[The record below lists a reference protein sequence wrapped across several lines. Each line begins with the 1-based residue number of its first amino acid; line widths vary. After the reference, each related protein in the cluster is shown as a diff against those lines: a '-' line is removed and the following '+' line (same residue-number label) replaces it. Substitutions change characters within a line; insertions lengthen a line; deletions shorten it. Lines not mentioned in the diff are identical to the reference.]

1 MRTGK
6 LVFSLIVPNVRG
18 NLMSILRWLAV
29 ALLSLPLFAGAET
42 GTGPSLPQGV
52 SQGPALAGITEY
64 RLANG
69 LQVLLVPD
77 PSQDTTTVAV
87 TYLVGSR
94 HEGYGERGMAHLLE
108 HMLFKGTPRYS
119 NIKGEFMKRGVRY
132 NGTTSYDRTNYFG
145 TFPASEENL
154 AAMLDLEADRMV
166 NSDVSKE
173 DLESEMTVVRNEFES
188 GENSPFSLL
197 RDRMIGTAYHW
208 HNYGRSVIGTRSDI
222 ENVPIERLQAFYRQY
237 YQPDNATL
245 VIAGRFEPQQ
255 ALELVAKYF
264 GPIPKPARVL
274 RQTYTTEPP
283 QDGERTVVLRR
294 VGEVQLAAAMYHVPP
309 GSDPSYA
316 AVDLLTKVLTD
327 QPSGRLHKAL
337 VETGK
342 ATSSFGVDRQMR
354 EAGSAYF
361 GAVVPREESL
371 EAAKDELIK
380 VLEGFDSSPVTEE
393 ELHRAKVQLQNDIE
407 DLLTN
412 SRALAITLSEFVAM
426 GDWRLLFLYRD
437 QVETVTRD
445 DVQRIAATYF
455 RPENRTLGLFI
466 PTAKPTR
473 VATPA
478 VPDVQ
483 AILKNFSGADA
494 IAAGEAFDPT
504 PANLEARLLRRAL
517 PGGMKLAML
526 PKRTRGGKV
535 NAVLVLHWGDERGT
549 MGRSAACNVASA
561 MLSRGTKQH
570 TRAELSD
577 RLDRLR
583 ADVSVDLSGASID
596 TIRASFPEALRIT
609 AEMLR
614 EPSFPESEFTQV
626 KKSMLTSI
634 DAQKND
640 PSVRAGRSI
649 SRHLNPYPGGHW
661 LYTPTLEER
670 AAEIA
675 AVTLEDAR
683 RCHDEFL
690 GASHSELAVVGDFD
704 AEEVARLAEKL
715 FGDWKTPSPYERIA
729 TRYFDAAA
737 MSKDIL
743 TPDKANAIYRAGFN
757 LPLRDDHADFPALV
771 LGNYLLGGSSDSR
784 LWRRIRE
791 QDGLSYSVGS
801 WLTAGSR
808 DAAGE
813 FGISAIYAPENRAR
827 LESAVREEIQRALE
841 QGFTEEEVADAAKG
855 LLKRR
860 HLARNS
866 DSALASRLCKY
877 LDLGRTFKWDEAFEA
892 RIGSLKAAEVTDALR
907 RHFTLD
913 KLSVVKA
920 GDFTRIVTEASQK
933 SAN

>member
-1 MRTGK
+1 
-6 LVFSLIVPNVRG
+6 
-18 NLMSILRWLAV
+18 MSILRWLVV
-29 ALLSLPLFAGAET
+29 ALLTLPLT
-42 GTGPSLPQGV
+42 LPSAAVADARTSLTLPPGV
-52 SQGPALAGITEY
+52 SQGPAMAGISEY
-64 RLANG
+64 RLPNG
-69 LQVLLVPD
+69 LRVLLIPD
-77 PSQDTTTVAV
+77 ASQDTTTLSV

-108 HMLFKGTPRYS
+108 HMLFKGTPRHS
-119 NIKGEFMKRGVRY
+119 NIKGEFLKRGVRY

-154 AAMLDLEADRMV
+154 AALLDLEADRMV
-166 NSDVSKE
+166 NSKVSKE

-188 GENSPFSLL
+188 GENSPFGLL

-222 ENVPIERLQAFYRQY
+222 ENVPIERLQAFYHKY

-245 VIAGRFEPQQ
+245 AVAGRFDPQRT
-255 ALELVAKYF
+255 LDLVAKYF

-274 RQTYTTEPP
+274 LPTYTAEPP
-283 QDGERTVVLRR
+283 QDGERRVVLRR
-294 VGEVQLAAAMYHVPP
+294 VGEVQLVAAMYHVPS
-309 GSDPSYA
+309 GSDPSFA
-316 AVDLLTKVLTD
+316 AVDVLT
-327 QPSGRLHKAL
+327 QVLTSEPSGRLHKEL

-354 EAGSAYF
+354 EAGSVYF
-361 GAVVPREESL
+361 GAVVPKGQSID
-371 EAAKDELIK
+371 AARDALIE
-380 VLEGFDSSPVTEE
+380 VLEGFAATPVTEE
-393 ELHRAKVQLQNDIE
+393 ELHRAKVQLKNDVE

-412 SRALAITLSEFVAM
+412 SRALAITLSEFIAM
-426 GDWRLLFLYRD
+426 GDWRLLFLYQD
-437 QVETVTRD
+437 QVEKVTRQ
-445 DVQRIAATYF
+445 DVQRVATAYL

-466 PTAKPTR
+466 PTAHPTR
-473 VATPA
+473 VAMPP

-483 AILKNFSGADA
+483 AMLKDFSGAES

-504 PANLEARLLRRAL
+504 PQNIEARLLRREL

-535 NAVLVLHWGDERGT
+535 NAALVLHWGNEQET
-549 MGRSAACNVASA
+549 MGRSAACDVASA
-561 MLSRGTKQH
+561 MLSRGTRKH

-577 RLDRLR
+577 SLDRLR
-583 ADVSVDLSGASID
+583 ADVAVSTGGASIE
-596 TIRASFPEALRIT
+596 TVRESFPEALRIA

-614 EPSFPESEFTQV
+614 QPSFPESEFTQV

-649 SRHLNPYPGGHW
+649 NRHLNPYPDGHW

-670 AAEIA
+670 AAAIS

-683 RCHDEFL
+683 RCHDQFL
-690 GASHSELAVVGDFD
+690 GASHAEMAVVGDFD
-704 AEEVARLAEKL
+704 PNEVAQLTEEL
-715 FGDWKTPSPYERIA
+715 FGDWKTPLPYERIA
-729 TRYFDAAA
+729 TRYFDASA
-737 MSKDIL
+737 MTQDIV
-743 TPDKANAIYRAGFN
+743 TPDKANAVYRAGFN
-757 LPLRDDHADFPALV
+757 LPLRDDDPDFPALV

-808 DAAGE
+808 DAVGE
-813 FGISAIYAPENRAR
+813 FGISAIYAPENRNR
-827 LESAVREEIQRALE
+827 LESAVREEILRALD
-841 QGFTEEEVADAAKG
+841 QGFTDEEVADAAKG

-866 DSALASRLCKY
+866 NAALASRLCTY
-877 LDLGRTFKWDEAFEA
+877 LDLGRTFEWDTKFEA
-892 RIGSLKAAEVTDALR
+892 SIASLKAADVSAALR
-907 RHFTLD
+907 RHLHLD

-920 GDFTRIVTEASQK
+920 GDFSRVVTQVSRE

>member
-1 MRTGK
+1 
-6 LVFSLIVPNVRG
+6 
-18 NLMSILRWLAV
+18 MSILRWFAA
-29 ALLSLPLFAGAET
+29 ALLALPLVAGAE
-42 GTGPSLPQGV
+42 SAAKELLPQGF
-52 SQGPALAGITEY
+52 SAGPTLAGISEY
-64 RLANG
+64 RLPNG
-69 LQVLLVPD
+69 LQVLLIPD
-77 PSQDTTTVAV
+77 ASQDTTTVAI

-108 HMLFKGTPRYS
+108 HMLFKGTPRHE
-119 NIKGEFMKRGVRY
+119 NIKGEFLKRGVRY

-145 TFPASEENL
+145 TFPSSEENL
-154 AAMLDLEADRMV
+154 AALLDLEADRMV
-166 NSDVSKE
+166 NSKVSKA

-222 ENVPIERLQAFYRQY
+222 ENVPIERLQDFYRKY

-245 VIAGRFEPQQ
+245 VIAGRFEPER
-255 ALELVAKYF
+255 ALELVHKHFA
-264 GPIPKPARVL
+264 PIPRPARVL
-274 RQTYTTEPP
+274 HQTYTTEPP
-283 QDGERTVVLRR
+283 QDGERRVVLRR
-294 VGEVQLAAAMYHVPP
+294 VGEVQLVAAMYHMPP
-309 GSDPSYA
+309 GSDPDFA
-316 AVDLLTKVLTD
+316 AVDLLTQVLTNR
-327 QPSGRLHKAL
+327 PSGRLHKAL

-342 ATSSFGVDRQMR
+342 ATSSFGIERQTR

-361 GAVVPREESL
+361 GAAVPKGQSL
-371 EAAKDELIK
+371 EDARETLLGVI
-380 VLEGFDSSPVTEE
+380 EGFASAPVTDE
-393 ELHRAKVQLQNDIE
+393 ELHRARVKLQNDIK

-426 GDWRLLFLYRD
+426 GDWRLLFWYQDRVD
-437 QVETVTRD
+437 KATRE
-445 DVQRIAATYF
+445 DVQRIATTYL

-473 VATPA
+473 VAMPP
-478 VPDVQ
+478 VPDVR
-483 AILKNFSGADA
+483 ALLKDFSGPETV
-494 IAAGEAFDPT
+494 AAGEAFDPT
-504 PANLEARLLRRAL
+504 PANLEARLVRREL

-526 PKRTRGGKV
+526 PKRTRGEKV
-535 NAVLVLHWGDERGT
+535 NAVLVLRWGDERGT

-561 MLSRGTKQH
+561 MLSRGTAKR
-570 TRAELSD
+570 TRAQLSD
-577 RLDRLR
+577 ALDRLR
-583 ADVSVDLSGASID
+583 ADVSVSISGASIS
-596 TIRASFPEALRIT
+596 TVRASFPEALRIT

-614 EPSFPESEFTQV
+614 EPSFPESEFAQV

-634 DAQKND
+634 DVQKND

-649 SRHLNPYPGGHW
+649 SRHLNPYPDGHW

-670 AAEIA
+670 AAEIS

-683 RCHDEFL
+683 RCHADFL

-704 AEEVARLAEKL
+704 PGEVAPLAEELL
-715 FGDWKTPSPYERIA
+715 GSWKTPSPYERIA

-737 MSKDIL
+737 ITQDIV
-743 TPDKANAIYRAGFN
+743 TPDKANAVYRAGFN
-757 LPLRDDHADFPALV
+757 LPLRDDNADFPALV
-771 LGNYLLGGSSDSR
+771 LGNYLIGGSSDSR

-813 FGISAIYAPENRAR
+813 FGVSAIYAPQNRAR
-827 LESAVREEIQRALE
+827 LETAVREEIKRALE
-841 QGFTEEEVADAAKG
+841 EGFTDQEVTDAAKG

-866 DSALASRLCKY
+866 DAALASRLCNY
-877 LDLGRTFKWDEAFEA
+877 LDLGRTFKWDEEFEA
-892 RIGSLKAAEVTDALR
+892 RIASLKAAEVNAALR
-907 RHFTLD
+907 RHFALD
-913 KLSVVKA
+913 RLSVVKA
-920 GDFTRIVTEASQK
+920 GDFDASATQASHK
-933 SAN
+933 STQ

>member
-1 MRTGK
+1 
-6 LVFSLIVPNVRG
+6 
-18 NLMSILRWLAV
+18 
-29 ALLSLPLFAGAET
+29 
-42 GTGPSLPQGV
+42 
-52 SQGPALAGITEY
+52 
-64 RLANG
+64 
-69 LQVLLVPD
+69 
-77 PSQDTTTVAV
+77 V
-87 TYLVGSR
+87 TYMVGSR

-108 HMLFKGTPRYS
+108 HMLFKGTPRYP
-119 NIKGEFMKRGVRY
+119 NIKGEFLKHGVRY

-154 AAMLDLEADRMV
+154 DAMLDLEADRMV
-166 NSDVSKE
+166 NSKVSKE

-222 ENVPIERLQAFYRQY
+222 ENVPIERLQAFYRTY

-245 VIAGRFEPQQ
+245 VIAGRFDPQRT
-255 ALELVAKYF
+255 LDLVAKYF
-264 GPIPKPARVL
+264 GALPKPTRVL
-274 RQTYTTEPP
+274 QPTYTAEPP
-283 QDGERTVVLRR
+283 QDGERRVVLRR
-294 VGEVQLAAAMYHVPP
+294 VGEVQLVAAMYHVPP
-309 GSDPSYA
+309 GSDPSFA
-316 AVDLLTKVLTD
+316 AVDVLT
-327 QPSGRLHKAL
+327 QVLTNEPSGRLHKAL
-337 VETGK
+337 VESGK

-354 EAGSAYF
+354 EAGSVYF
-361 GAVVPREESL
+361 GAVVPKAQSL
-371 EAAKDELIK
+371 DAARNELIE
-380 VLEGFDSSPVTEE
+380 VLEGFASNPVSEE

-407 DLLTN
+407 DLLSN

-437 QVETVTRD
+437 QVDKVTRE
-445 DVQRIAATYF
+445 DVQRVATTYL

-466 PTAKPTR
+466 PTAHPTR
-473 VATPA
+473 VAMPP
-478 VPDVQ
+478 VHDVE
-483 AILKNFSGADA
+483 AMLKDFSDTES

-504 PANLEARLLRRAL
+504 PENLEARLLRREL

-561 MLSRGTKQH
+561 MLSRGTRKH

-577 RLDRLR
+577 SLDQLR
-583 ADVSVDLSGASID
+583 ADVSVSLGGASID
-596 TIRASFPEALRIT
+596 TVRESFPEALRIA

-614 EPSFPESEFTQV
+614 EPSFPESEFNQV

-634 DAQKND
+634 DTQKND

-649 SRHLNPYPGGHW
+649 SRHLNPYPDGHW

-683 RCHDEFL
+683 SCHDEFL

-704 AEEVARLAEKL
+704 PDEVAQIAEKL

-729 TRYFDAAA
+729 VRYFDAAA
-737 MSKDIL
+737 MTQDIV
-743 TPDKANAIYRAGFN
+743 TPDKANAVYRAGFN
-757 LPLRDDHADFPALV
+757 LPLRDDDPDFPALV

-841 QGFTEEEVADAAKG
+841 QGFTDEEVADGAKG

-866 DSALASRLCKY
+866 NAALASRLCSY
-877 LDLGRTFKWDEAFEA
+877 LDLGRTFKWDLKFEA
-892 RIGSLKAAEVTDALR
+892 QIAALKAADVNDALR
-907 RHFTLD
+907 RHFTLN

-920 GDFTRIVTEASQK
+920 GDFGPIVTRASQK

>member
-1 MRTGK
+1 
-6 LVFSLIVPNVRG
+6 
-18 NLMSILRWLAV
+18 MSILRWLAV
-29 ALLSLPLFAGAET
+29 ALLAWPLLAGAES
-42 GTGPSLPQGV
+42 GPNPSLPAGI
-52 SQGPALAGITEY
+52 SAGPALAGISEY
-64 RLANG
+64 RLPNG
-69 LQVLLVPD
+69 LQVLLIPD

-108 HMLFKGTPRYS
+108 HMLFKGTKEHP
-119 NIKGEFMKRGVRY
+119 NIKGDFLKHGVRY

-154 AAMLDLEADRMV
+154 TAMLELEADRMV
-166 NSDVSKE
+166 NSTVSKE
-173 DLESEMTVVRNEFES
+173 DLDSEMTVVRNEFES

-222 ENVPIERLQAFYRQY
+222 ENVPIERLQAFYRKY

-255 ALELVAKYF
+255 ALALVAKYF
-264 GPIPKPARVL
+264 GAIPRPTRVL
-274 RQTYTTEPP
+274 QPTYTIEPP
-283 QDGERTVVLRR
+283 QDGERRVILRR
-294 VGEVQLAAAMYHVPP
+294 VGDVQLVAAMYHVPS
-309 GSDPSYA
+309 GSDPSFA
-316 AVDLLTKVLTD
+316 AVDLLTQVLTS

-342 ATSSFGVDRQMR
+342 ATSSFGVERQMR
-354 EAGSAYF
+354 ESGSAYF
-361 GAVVPREESL
+361 GAVVPKGQSL
-371 EAAKDELIK
+371 DAARDALIK
-380 VLEGFDSSPVTEE
+380 VLEGFNSSPVTDE
-393 ELHRAKVQLQNDIE
+393 ELQRAKLQLHNDIE

-412 SRALAITLSEFVAM
+412 SRALGITLSEFIAM
-426 GDWRLLFLYRD
+426 GDWRLLFWYRD
-437 QVETVTRD
+437 QIEKATRE
-445 DVQRIAATYF
+445 DVQRVATTYL
-455 RPENRTLGLFI
+455 RPANRTLGLFI
-466 PTAKPTR
+466 PSAKPMR
-473 VATPA
+473 VAMPP
-478 VPDVQ
+478 VPDVE
-483 AILKNFSGADA
+483 AMLKDYVGGETV
-494 IAAGEAFDPT
+494 AAGEAFDPT
-504 PANLEARLLRRAL
+504 PENLEARLQRRDL
-517 PGGMKLAML
+517 PGGMQLAML

-535 NAVLVLHWGDERGT
+535 NAVLALHWGDERGT

-561 MLSRGTKQH
+561 MLSRGTTKH
-570 TRAELSD
+570 TRAELND
-577 RLDRLR
+577 MLDRLR
-583 ADVSVDLSGASID
+583 ADVSVSISGASID
-596 TIRASFPEALRIT
+596 TVRENFPETLRVV

-614 EPSFPESEFTQV
+614 TPSFPESEFNQV

-634 DAQKND
+634 DSQKND
-640 PSVRAGRSI
+640 PSVRAGRTI
-649 SRHLNPYPGGHW
+649 NRHLNPYPDGHW
-661 LYTPTLEER
+661 LRTPTLEER
-670 AAEIA
+670 ATEIA

-683 RCHDEFL
+683 RCHDDFL
-690 GASHSELAVVGDFD
+690 GASHSDLAVVGDFD
-704 AEEVARLAEKL
+704 ADQVAALAEEL

-729 TRYFDAAA
+729 TRYFDASA
-737 MSKDIL
+737 MTEDIV
-743 TPDKANAIYRAGFN
+743 TPDKANAVYRAGFN
-757 LPLRDDHADFPALV
+757 LPLRDDDPDFPALV

-813 FGISAIYAPENRAR
+813 FGISAIYAPQNRTR

-841 QGFTEEEVADAAKG
+841 QGFTDAEVADAAKG

-866 DSALASRLCKY
+866 DAALASRLATY
-877 LDLGRTFKWDEAFEA
+877 LDLGRTFKWDEKFEA
-892 RIGSLKAAEVTDALR
+892 RIASLTAAEVNEALR

-920 GDFTRIVTEASQK
+920 GDFTRVVTRASK
-933 SAN
+933 KATN

>member
-1 MRTGK
+1 
-6 LVFSLIVPNVRG
+6 
-18 NLMSILRWLAV
+18 MSILRWLAV
-29 ALLSLPLFAGAET
+29 ALLALPLGLSPLAIADS
-42 GTGPSLPQGV
+42 GTHLSLPQGFT
-52 SQGPALAGITEY
+52 QGPAMAGISEY

-69 LQVLLVPD
+69 LRVLLIPD
-77 PSQDTTTVAV
+77 PSQDTTTVSV

-108 HMLFKGTPRYS
+108 HMLFKGTPRHS
-119 NIKGEFMKRGVRY
+119 NIKGEFLKRGVRY

-166 NSDVSKE
+166 NSKVSKD

-188 GENSPFSLL
+188 GENSPFGLL

-222 ENVPIERLQAFYRQY
+222 ENVPIERLQAFYRNY
-237 YQPDNATL
+237 YQPDNAAL
-245 VIAGRFEPQQ
+245 VIAGRFDPQRT
-255 ALELVAKYF
+255 LNLVAKYF
-264 GPIPKPARVL
+264 GPVPRPARVL
-274 RQTYTTEPP
+274 HPTYTAEPP
-283 QDGERTVVLRR
+283 QDGERRVVLRR
-294 VGEVQLAAAMYHVPP
+294 VGEVQLVAAMYHVPS
-309 GSDPSYA
+309 GSDPSFA
-316 AVDLLTKVLTD
+316 AVDVLT
-327 QPSGRLHKAL
+327 QVLTSEPSGRLHKGL

-354 EAGSAYF
+354 EAGSVYF
-361 GAVVPREESL
+361 GAVVPKVQSL
-371 EAAKDELIK
+371 DAARDALIE
-380 VLEGFDSSPVTEE
+380 VLEGFAASPVTEE
-393 ELHRAKVQLQNDIE
+393 ELHRAKVQLQNDVE

-437 QVETVTRD
+437 QIDKVSRED
-445 DVQRIAATYF
+445 IQRVATTYL

-466 PTAKPTR
+466 PTAQPTR
-473 VATPA
+473 VAMPP

-483 AILKNFSGADA
+483 ALLKDFSGAESV
-494 IAAGEAFDPT
+494 AAGEAFDPT
-504 PANLEARLLRRAL
+504 PQNIEARLLRRDL

-535 NAVLVLHWGDERGT
+535 NAILVLHWGDERGT
-549 MGRSAACNVASA
+549 MGRSAACDVASA
-561 MLSRGTKQH
+561 MLSRGTRKH

-577 RLDRLR
+577 SLDRLR
-583 ADVSVDLSGASID
+583 ADVSVSTGGASID
-596 TIRASFPEALRIT
+596 TVRESLPDALRIA

-614 EPSFPESEFTQV
+614 QPSFPESEFNQV
-626 KKSMLTSI
+626 KQSMLTSI

-649 SRHLNPYPGGHW
+649 NRHLNPYPDGHW

-670 AAEIA
+670 ASEIA

-690 GASHSELAVVGDFD
+690 GASHAEMAVVGDFD
-704 AEEVARLAEKL
+704 PDQVAKIAEEL

-737 MSKDIL
+737 MTQDIV
-743 TPDKANAIYRAGFN
+743 TPDKANAVYRAGFN
-757 LPLRDDHADFPALV
+757 LPLRDDHPDFPALV

-827 LESAVREEIQRALE
+827 LESAVREEIVRALE
-841 QGFTEEEVADAAKG
+841 QGFTDEEVADAAKG

-866 DSALASRLCKY
+866 NAALASRLCTY
-877 LDLGRTFKWDEAFEA
+877 LDLGRTFKWDEQFEA
-892 RIGSLKAAEVTDALR
+892 RIASLKAAEVSDALR
-907 RHFTLD
+907 RHFSLD

-920 GDFTRIVTEASQK
+920 GDFTRIVTQASQE
-933 SAN
+933 SSN

>member
-1 MRTGK
+1 MK
-6 LVFSLIVPNVRG
+6 SLT
-18 NLMSILRWLAV
+18 SILRGLAA
-29 ALLSLPLFAGAET
+29 ALLALPLVAGAESSAT
-42 GTGPSLPQGV
+42 LTLPQGLTEGPSL
-52 SQGPALAGITEY
+52 AGISEY
-64 RLANG
+64 RLPNG
-69 LQVLLVPD
+69 LQVLFIPD
-77 PSQDTTTVAV
+77 ASQDTTTVAV

-94 HEGYGERGMAHLLE
+94 HEGYGEQGMAHLLE
-108 HMLFKGTPRYS
+108 HMLFKGTPRHP
-119 NIKGEFMKRGVRY
+119 NVKGDFLKRGVRY

-154 AAMLDLEADRMV
+154 AALLDLEADRMV
-166 NSDVSKE
+166 NSNISKE
-173 DLESEMTVVRNEFES
+173 DLDSEMTVVRNEFES

-208 HNYGRSVIGTRSDI
+208 HNYGRPVIGTRSDI
-222 ENVPIERLQAFYRQY
+222 ENVPIDRLQAFYRKF

-245 VIAGRFEPQQ
+245 VIAGRFDPQH
-255 ALELVAKYF
+255 ALDLVAKYF
-264 GPIPKPARVL
+264 GPIPKPTRVL
-274 RQTYTTEPP
+274 HETYTTEPP
-283 QDGERTVVLRR
+283 QDGERQVILRR
-294 VGEVQLAAAMYHVPP
+294 VGEVQLVAALYHMPS
-309 GSDPSYA
+309 GADPSFA
-316 AVDLLTKVLTD
+316 AVDVLTQVLTN

-342 ATSSFGVDRQMR
+342 ATSTFGVERQMR

-361 GAVVPREESL
+361 GAVVAKGQSLDAAREN
-371 EAAKDELIK
+371 LIK
-380 VLEGFDSSPVTEE
+380 VLEGFASAPVTEA

-412 SRALAITLSEFVAM
+412 SRALAITLSEFIAM
-426 GDWRLLFLYRD
+426 GDWRLLFWYQD
-437 QVETVTRD
+437 QIEKVTLEE
-445 DVQRIAATYF
+445 VQGVATAYL

-466 PTAKPTR
+466 PSAKPMR
-473 VATPA
+473 VAIPA
-478 VPDVQ
+478 SPDVH
-483 AILKNFSGADA
+483 ALLKDFSGAET

-504 PANLEARLLRRAL
+504 PANIEARLIKREL

-535 NAVLVLHWGDERGT
+535 NVMLVLHWGDERDT
-549 MGRSAACNVASA
+549 MGRSAACNVTGA

-577 RLDRLR
+577 ALDRMR
-583 ADVSVDLSGASID
+583 ADVSVSTGGATID
-596 TIRASFPEALRIT
+596 TVRKSLPDALRLT

-614 EPSFPESEFTQV
+614 EPSFPKNEFEQV

-634 DAQKND
+634 DSQKND
-640 PSVRAGRSI
+640 PSVRASRSI
-649 SRHLNPYPGGHW
+649 NRHLNPYPDGHW

-670 AAEIA
+670 AAEIS

-683 RCHDEFL
+683 RCHDDFL

-704 AEEVARLAEKL
+704 PDEVARLATEL
-715 FGDWKTPSPYERIA
+715 FGDWKSPSPYERIA

-737 MSKDIL
+737 MSQDIL
-743 TPDKANAIYRAGFN
+743 TPDKANAVYRAGLN
-757 LPLRDDHADFPALV
+757 LPLRDDDPDFPALI
-771 LGNYLLGGSSDSR
+771 LGNYILGGSSDSR

-827 LESAVREEIQRALE
+827 LEGAVREEIQRALA
-841 QGFTEEEVADAAKG
+841 QGFTDAEVADAAKG

-860 HLARNS
+860 HLQRNS
-866 DSALASRLCKY
+866 DGALASRLCSY
-877 LDLGRTFKWDEAFEA
+877 LDLGRTFEWDKKFEA
-892 RIGSLKAAEVTDALR
+892 RIASLTAADVNAALQ
-907 RHFTLD
+907 RHLTLD

-920 GDFTRIVTEASQK
+920 GDFGRAVKQASNR
-933 SAN
+933 SEN